1 LNDDGNLA
9 KRTGSGSLFQ
19 MRGATHENVVRP
31 SRFYVE
37 ELTIGSPSQD
47 CLPWVLKSDPRNQ
60 PVNLE
65 AMTLTT
71 RPRKQI
77 HNDDEQNKSM
87 TDIGR

>member
-9 KRTGSGSLFQ
+9 KRTESLFQ

-65 AMTLTT
+65 AMT
-71 RPRKQI
+71 QI